1 MATKFVKGEVVKV
14 NTVVP
19 EGPVEKLRM
28 DEDGVFWY
36 QISWTDIN
44 NVSQTR
50 WFREDEL
57 IAVN

>member
-14 NTVVP
+14 DTVVP
-19 EGPVEKLRM
+19 QGPVLKLRM

-36 QISWTDIN
+36 QFSWNDVNGVNQI
-44 NVSQTR
+44 R

-57 IAVN
+57 VAVD